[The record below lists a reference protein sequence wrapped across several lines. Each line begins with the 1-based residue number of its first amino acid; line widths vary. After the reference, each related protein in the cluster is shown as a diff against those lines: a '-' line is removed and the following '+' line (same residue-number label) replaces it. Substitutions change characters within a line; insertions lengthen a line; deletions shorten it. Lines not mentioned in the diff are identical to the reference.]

1 MGILGT
7 ISRFILGGIV
17 VARGV
22 LLLLTGL
29 SFLVAGL
36 PLAGMGLGVLAF
48 LGKLGAIAGIIIS
61 AIALGII
68 AVGLMAMAGNKTAI
82 MLIGLGLVL
91 LSGFALLEV
100 LLWGI
105 VSANLLWYGIL
116 MALFLASVLL

>member
-7 ISRFILGGIV
+7 ISRFILGSIV

-29 SFLVAGL
+29 SFLIAGL
-36 PLAGMGLGVLAF
+36 PLAGMGLSVLAF

-68 AVGLMAMAGNKTAI
+68 AVGLLAMAGNKTAI

>member
-29 SFLVAGL
+29 SFIIAGL

-48 LGKLGAIAGIIIS
+48 LGKLGAVTGIVIS

-68 AVGLMAMAGNKTAI
+68 AVGLLAMAGNKTAL

-91 LSGFALLEV
+91 LSGFALVEA

-116 MALFLASVLL
+116 MVLFLASVLL